1 MMKIQINCG
10 HMRWK
15 VQQSYNLLLQLVLFL
30 CFSWLNDWGQPDA
43 SWSPSWVVNLDQ
55 LLFLHRITYKTRWL
69 DLSYLLGF
77 LIHSEQIMKLEK
89 CYQSSFKRRG
99 DTCVIDRRPAWIFCL
114 RFHFWPVQ
122 CKQTPHSSWNIR
134 ILGKGQDTGEAAQA
148 WRMIRT
154 LTSRCGPTV
163 HFLQA
168 HTAEEIRERISCQ
181 WAEFT
186 SPLDILHITTEG
198 TMCLQWQVAIVH
210 NVLMLTKCQFDPWD
224 RWVGWG
230 CGSWI
235 LKQATVWCSYGD
247 GRRHDTDETSN
258 YLPNGRQIQG
268 VGKGGGGRQWAGQ
281 MRGWVPC
288 FKKAQR

>member
-10 HMRWK
+10 HMRRK
-15 VQQSYNLLLQLVLFL
+15 VLQSYSLLPQVLLFL
-30 CFSWLNDWGQPDA
+30 HFSWLNDWGQPDT
-43 SWSPSWVVNLDQ
+43 SLSPSWVVNLDQ
-55 LLFLHRITYKTRWL
+55 PLFLHQITCK
-69 DLSYLLGF
+69 SKVAVVCF
-77 LIHSEQIMKLEK
+77 LYHSEQTMILEK
-89 CYQSSFKRRG
+89 CYQSLFYKKRWPSLREQ
-99 DTCVIDRRPAWIFCL
+99 TICL
-114 RFHFWPVQ
+114 IVLILVLVFDQFSTN
-122 CKQTPHSSWNIR
+122 KPHSSWNIW
-134 ILGKGQDTGEAAQA
+134 IVGKGRDTGEATQA
-148 WRMIRT
+148 WRMIHT
-154 LTSRCGPTV
+154 LTSRCSPIV

-168 HTAEEIRERISCQ
+168 HTTEEIRERISCQ

-186 SPLDILHITTEG
+186 SPLDILHTTTEG

-247 GRRHDTDETSN
+247 VRRHDTDETSN

-268 VGKGGGGRQWAGQ
+268 RGGGQWAGQ
-281 MRGWVPC
+281 MRGWAPR